1 MTKTVADVM
10 TPAPRT
16 CRRNDSLVAAAKI
29 LWEQDCGAV
38 PVVDDG
44 GRVVGMITDRDCL
57 MAAFTR
63 GRKLEDLSVQSAMA
77 HMVFSVRTTDSVDAA
92 LRRMTEHAV
101 RRLPAVDEHA
111 RIAGIVSFADLCQ
124 AKSGVAAAP
133 IAQAA
138 ATLTAPRGA
147 STNAQKKAVDVAV
160 SAPVPA
166 APVSP
171 ASAPAPVASAA
182 PAPAPQQAPAAAAD
196 ASAKKTKGRRI

>member
-1 MTKTVADVM
+1 
-10 TPAPRT
+10 
-16 CRRNDSLVAAAKI
+16 
-29 LWEQDCGAV
+29 
-38 PVVDDG
+38 
-44 GRVVGMITDRDCL
+44 

-124 AKSGVAAAP
+124 AKSGVAAAA

-171 ASAPAPVASAA
+171 APAPVASAA
-182 PAPAPQQAPAAAAD
+182 PAPAPQKAPVPAAD

>member
-77 HMVFSVRTTDSVDAA
+77 HMVFSVRTTDTVDAA

-101 RRLPAVDEHA
+101 RRLPAVDEHS

-124 AKSGVAAAP
+124 AKSGVAAAA

-147 STNAQKKAVDVAV
+147 SATAAKKAAEASV
-160 SAPVPA
+160 
-166 APVSP
+166 
-171 ASAPAPVASAA
+171 SAPAPVAPVSSAAA
-182 PAPAPQQAPAAAAD
+182 PAAPVSLAPQKAPVPASD

>member
-1 MTKTVADVM
+1 MTKTVAEVM

-16 CRRNDSLVAAAKI
+16 CRRTDSLVAAAKI
-29 LWEQDCGAV
+29 LWENDCGIV

-77 HMVFSVRTTDSVDAA
+77 HMVFSVRASETVDAA

-101 RRLPAVDEHA
+101 RRLPVVDDHA

-124 AKSGVAAAP
+124 AKSGLAAAA

-138 ATLTAPRGA
+138 AVLTAPRGA
-147 STNAQKKAVDVAV
+147 KGSEPKKQPENPSVAPAAVT
-160 SAPVPA
+160 APATKADA
-166 APVSP
+166 APV
-171 ASAPAPVASAA
+171 AA
-182 PAPAPQQAPAAAAD
+182 VEAAA
-196 ASAKKTKGRRI
+196 KKPKGRRI

>member
-10 TPAPRT
+10 TPAPHT
-16 CRRNDSLVAAAKI
+16 CRRTDSLVAAAKI
-29 LWEQDCGAV
+29 LWEHDCGVV

-77 HMVFSVRTTDSVDAA
+77 HMVFSVRASDPVETA

-101 RRLPAVDEHA
+101 RRLPVVDDHA

-124 AKSGVAAAP
+124 PKSGLAAAA
-133 IAQAA
+133 IAQGAA
-138 ATLTAPRGA
+138 SLTAPRSAKA
-147 STNAQKKAVDVAV
+147 SEAKKQ
-160 SAPVPA
+160 PE
-166 APVSP
+166 SP
-171 ASAPAPVASAA
+171 AVAPAVVAAKTAASKPEAA
-182 PAPAPQQAPAAAAD
+182 PAPAAD
-196 ASAKKTKGRRI
+196 APTKKPKGRRI

>member
-124 AKSGVAAAP
+124 AKSGVAAAA

-147 STNAQKKAVDVAV
+147 SANAQKKAVEVAV
-160 SAPVPA
+160 TAPSPA

-171 ASAPAPVASAA
+171 APAPMASPS
-182 PAPAPQQAPAAAAD
+182 PAPAPQKAPVPASD
-196 ASAKKTKGRRI
+196 ASANKTKGRRI

>member
-77 HMVFSVRTTDSVDAA
+77 HMVFSVRTTDTVDVA

-124 AKSGVAAAP
+124 AKSGVAAAA

-147 STNAQKKAVDVAV
+147 SANAAKKAAEASV
-160 SAPVPA
+160 SAPAPVAPVSSAAAPA

-171 ASAPAPVASAA
+171 APQKAPVPAS
-182 PAPAPQQAPAAAAD
+182 D